1 MNVPKLASTDAV
13 LLVRS
18 LGLLISQAGIYGIR
32 HNVTRQAARSVF
44 VELERLLTTYR
55 QIEIDCHEHQ
65 LLVNGAEE
73 RVDPTTA
80 KNLVERMEA
89 HKVGGI
95 EFLSPPDMD
104 EFLACIALFAAQPNT
119 LAAEG
124 GFEEGLKRA
133 NVRSIKTVQVS
144 YRRADEEEQP
154 RANASRSSAVG
165 VLDLSAVL
173 SQPGEGGE
181 GDNAWGGMGADVPS
195 VPKKKGAFKEQ
206 TAMLAAF
213 LRETAELL
221 ESQLSQ
227 HELHVKI
234 ALVLDKIRAA
244 LEEFTEESQEHIS
257 SLADQVDADKL
268 KIDSLESAARRR
280 GIGLKLS
287 RHELI
292 ERYAELNQEM
302 IQPLTV
308 SSGILDLLTSGKVG
322 ELSQSQQDLLKVAS
336 ESVARVNQLVSYMSR
351 VTGLPQSFTPD
362 AEVIRDSY
370 R

>member
-1 MNVPKLASTDAV
+1 MNAARLAPSDAV

-44 VELERLLTTYR
+44 VELERLLAAYR
-55 QIEIDCHEHQ
+55 QIEIDCHEHR

-73 RVDPTTA
+73 CVDSSTA

-89 HKVGGI
+89 HKVGGL

-104 EFLACIALFAAQPNT
+104 DFFACIALFATQPNA
-119 LAAEG
+119 LAASG

-144 YRRADEEEQP
+144 YRRADEEDQP
-154 RANASRSSAVG
+154 RANQSRPAGVG
-165 VLDLSAVL
+165 LLDLSSAL
-173 SQPGEGGE
+173 SQPDEDGGSV
-181 GDNAWGGMGADVPS
+181 GAWPGRASDVPPA
-195 VPKKKGAFKEQ
+195 PKEKSAFKEQ
-206 TAMLAAF
+206 AAMLAAF

-221 ESQLSQ
+221 EGQLSQ
-227 HELHVKI
+227 RELHVKI
-234 ALVLDKIRAA
+234 ALTLDKIRAA

-336 ESVARVNQLVSYMSR
+336 ESVERVNQLVSYMSR

-362 AEVIRDSY
+362 SDVIRDSY